1 MKALRELVI
10 RDDGT
15 LSSAAKSS
23 TESLARY
30 AGRYRI
36 VEGPPGVLLLD
47 RIDAATGAR
56 GRVLL
61 MGEIVG
67 KTTVLEII
75 SMILNNGW
83 RGELSVFEADNSGTA
98 PALRGGA
105 SFIRRLMIDQ
115 GALKTAHSDVPSER
129 LGEVMVSLGVITPD
143 QLARC
148 VLSTTGRRFG
158 EIAIEQGFV
167 DQKMLFD
174 MLHAQA
180 ERIFQNALLVNA
192 GHYVFTLPADDSD
205 APAAT
210 LHLSVQAMMFESV
223 QRIDEMAHFRER
235 IPNGNLRP
243 SLTDNAARVTFGES
257 LRPVAALA
265 DGQHSIIDIGRE
277 LRLDEFEVTKKIMQL
292 LQIGCVELKEQQAL
306 AREAVDRI
314 VKQLNEMLREI
325 RDTVERHGG
334 SKGVKQML
342 WTLQAWVR
350 DTEISHHFASAM
362 KLDGDISPEAVL
374 RQLTSSKVERP
385 IEELHRAAHELVGF
399 AMFCATPAL
408 PREAER
414 ALSKWVNQ
422 RLARLR
428 L

>member
-10 RDDGT
+10 REDGSLEVAPT
-15 LSSAAKSS
+15 ASKASGESPAR

-30 AGRYRI
+30 AGRYR
-36 VEGPPGVLLLD
+36 VAEGPPGVLLLERLD
-47 RIDAATGAR
+47 STGEKR
-56 GRVLL
+56 SRVLA

-67 KTTVLEII
+67 KATVLEFI
-75 SMILNNGW
+75 SMIVNNGW
-83 RGELSVFEADNSGTA
+83 SGELSIIGSAAT
-98 PALRGGA
+98 
-105 SFIRRLMIDQ
+105 RRLIIDQ
-115 GALKTAHSDVPSER
+115 GALKTAYSDVPSER
-129 LGEVMVSLGVITPD
+129 LGEIMVSLGVITPD

-148 VLSTTGRRFG
+148 VLSTTRERRFG

-167 DQKMLFD
+167 DQKQLFD
-174 MLHAQA
+174 MLHSQA
-180 ERIFQNALLVNA
+180 ERIFQNSLLISA
-192 GHYVFTLPADDSD
+192 GYYMFTLPADDTEA

-210 LHLSVQAMMFESV
+210 LHLPVQAMLFESV

-235 IPNGNLRP
+235 IPNGGLRP
-243 SLTDNAARVTFGES
+243 ALTDNAARVTFGES

-306 AREAVDRI
+306 AREPVERI

-334 SKGVKQML
+334 GKGVKQML

-350 DTEISHHFASAM
+350 DTEISRHFKGAI
-362 KLDGDISPEAVL
+362 KIDGDISGDSVL
-374 RQLTSSKVERP
+374 RQLATSKIEHP
-385 IEELHRAAHELVGF
+385 LEELHRSAHELVGF

-422 RLARLR
+422 RLSRMRL
-428 L
+428 

>member
-1 MKALRELVI
+1 MKALRELLI

-15 LSSAAKSS
+15 IAAAPKSS
-23 TESLARY
+23 NESLSRY

-36 VEGPPGVLLLD
+36 VEGPPGVLLLE
-47 RIDAATGAR
+47 RVGATVEPR
-56 GRVLL
+56 GRVLM

-75 SMILNNGW
+75 SMIMNNGW
-83 RGELSVFEADNSGTA
+83 RGELCVFEASNT
-98 PALRGGA
+98 
-105 SFIRRLMIDQ
+105 RRMMIDQ
-115 GALKTAHSDVPSER
+115 GALKTAYSEVPSER

-148 VLSTTGRRFG
+148 VLSTTMGRRFG

-167 DQKMLFD
+167 DQKTLFD
-174 MLHAQA
+174 MLNAQA
-180 ERIFQNALLVNA
+180 ERIFQNALLVNS
-192 GHYVFTLPADDSD
+192 GQYVFTLPTDDFD

-210 LHLSVQAMMFESV
+210 LHLSLQTMMFQTV

-235 IPNGNLRP
+235 IPNGDLRP
-243 SLTDNAARVTFGES
+243 SLTDNAARTTFGDS
-257 LRPVAALA
+257 LRPVAALS

-306 AREAVDRI
+306 AREVVDRI

-334 SKGVKQML
+334 AKGVKQML

-362 KLDGDISPEAVL
+362 KLDGDISAEAVL
-374 RQLTSSKVERP
+374 RQLTTSKVERP

-422 RLARLR
+422 RLARMR